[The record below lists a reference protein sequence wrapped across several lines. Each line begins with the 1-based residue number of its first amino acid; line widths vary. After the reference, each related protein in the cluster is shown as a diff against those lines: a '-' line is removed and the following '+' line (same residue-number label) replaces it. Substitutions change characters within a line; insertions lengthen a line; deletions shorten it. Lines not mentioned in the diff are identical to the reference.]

1 METNPT
7 ATKKNLIQQ
16 TAANAVAAK
25 SKKERLVDY
34 INGVMAEQIKKAL
47 PSVITPERFT
57 RMVLSAISTTPQ
69 LAECTHESFLGAM
82 MTAAQLGLEPN
93 TPLEQ
98 CFLIPRRIKGE
109 MKCVFE
115 MGYQGL
121 LDLAYR
127 SGLISVVQAH
137 EVCEGDE
144 FDFSYGLDPKLYHK
158 PALTGRGDPYAY
170 FAMFKTTDGG
180 YGFEVSSREDIVR
193 HARKYSDSFNS
204 EYSPWKT
211 AFDQMAKKTV
221 LKQALRYA
229 PKKSD
234 FARGI
239 EADNTIKSAIA
250 PDMSEVVNEAEYIDT
265 TAEEVPA
272 E

>member
-1 METNPT
+1 MEQLIKK
-7 ATKKNLIQQ
+7 ATQEQALQ
-16 TAANAVAAK
+16 K
-25 SKKERLVDY
+25 SKKQKLVDY
-34 INGVMAEQIKKAL
+34 INGVMAEQIRKAL

-57 RMVLSAISTTPQ
+57 RMVLSALSTTPQ
-69 LAECTHESFLGAM
+69 LAECTQDSFLGAM

-98 CFLIPRRIKGE
+98 CFLIPRKIKGE
-109 MKCVFE
+109 WKCVFE

-144 FDFSYGLDPKLYHK
+144 FEFAYGLDPKLYHK
-158 PALTGRGDPYAY
+158 PALTGRGAPYAY

-180 YGFEVSSREDIVR
+180 YGFEVASREDVER
-193 HARKYSDSFNS
+193 HARKYSDSYESSF
-204 EYSPWKT
+204 SPWKT
-211 AFDQMAKKTV
+211 SFDQMAKKTL

-239 EADNTIKSAIA
+239 EADNTIKSAVA
-250 PDMSEVVNEAEYIDT
+250 ADMSEVPDEGGFIEADSEV
-265 TAEEVPA
+265 AEEGK